1 MSNQKSTLVDFGEN
15 PIFGEP
21 LLDLFWFLELINVAN
36 ISAIILNNNG
46 SLFECLFLFP
56 TLSLTLITTLRLEMK
71 DCTQVIHLAE
81 KYYHMF
87 SQNLFLFLSILDF
100 ILFIV

>member
-36 ISAIILNNNG
+36 ISAIMLNNNRDN
-46 SLFECLFLFP
+46 E
-56 TLSLTLITTLRLEMK
+56 
-71 DCTQVIHLAE
+71 
-81 KYYHMF
+81 F
-87 SQNLFLFLSILDF
+87 SY
-100 ILFIV
+100 

>member
-1 MSNQKSTLVDFGEN
+1 
-15 PIFGEP
+15 
-21 LLDLFWFLELINVAN
+21 
-36 ISAIILNNNG
+36 
-46 SLFECLFLFP
+46 
-56 TLSLTLITTLRLEMK
+56 MK

-87 SQNLFLFLSILDF
+87 SQNLYLFVLDF